1 MDLSHV
7 NLRATGSCA
16 WTAQPAYITLIRCF
30 RKCTKHIETIQV
42 KVIGA
47 TAMFVIHILTIAVS
61 PKRIN
66 VTLHVPRNIVALW
79 FVENVYRRQ
88 IIQKAFSQ
96 LIMEV
101 KGDAA
106 DEITITKKND

>member
-16 WTAQPAYITLIRCF
+16 WTALPASITPISCSR
-30 RKCTKHIETIQV
+30 RCTKHIETIQV

-47 TAMFVIHILTIAVS
+47 TAMFVIHILTTAVS

-79 FVENVYRRQ
+79 FAENVYRHR
-88 IIQKAFSQ
+88 IIQKAFSR
-96 LIMEV
+96 LIMVV
-101 KGDAA
+101 KGDAV